1 MALRSRSTLILLVL
15 GGLAV
20 VVGIAGWIAF
30 YVLLFRDLPDLHS
43 LADYRPLL
51 ASRVLDRQGR
61 LIGEFY
67 DERRYMVSLEDLP
80 AHVIQAFVASE
91 DDAFFEHSGLDYRG
105 ILRAAWANL
114 QAGGEIRQGGSTITQ
129 QVAKT
134 LLLSPER
141 RMTRKVKDMLLAR
154 RIEQRFSKQEILYL
168 YLNQI
173 YFGHGAYGVGE
184 AARSYFGIAA
194 SELDVSQS
202 ALLAGLPQA
211 PSAFSPYRNPDAAE
225 RRRRYVLRRM
235 LEEGYLHEAAYEEVL
250 ASPPELHE
258 PPEAQDFE
266 VASWF
271 VEEVRRHLFE
281 VLGGERVRREGLVIE
296 TTLDLDMQHAGVD
309 ALRSGLE
316 RLDHRQ
322 GYRGA
327 VRRILPEAI
336 ADALP
341 SLAAE
346 NGFPVVEETPAEV
359 PAELPLLAVVTEVDT
374 ENDVAR
380 VAFAP
385 GLEGEVRLRDVRW
398 ARTPNPARY
407 PVPVRSIERVFQ
419 VGDVTRFVR
428 PEPDPDDAP
437 TRIPRVLLHQEP
449 AVEGALLAFEIET
462 GDVLALVGGYDF
474 ARSEFNRVTQAT
486 RQPGSAFKPI
496 IYAAALM
503 EGQTP
508 TSIVVDRPLVY
519 EDPESGF
526 VWRPGN
532 YKGRFLGELTLREAL
547 SRSVNNATIH
557 LLDGLDLDG
566 VMAFTRAVGIESPL
580 ERNLSLALGASGV
593 SLLELVRAYAVFPAG
608 GRVVVPRFMNRVLD
622 AEGQVLLERVP
633 LGNIPAS
640 AAEAQV
646 PDTNGDLELEPL
658 EPPEPAPPVVAA
670 SEGLAENGEDEE
682 EPLAPGHVLSE
693 RDAFLA
699 TDMLRGVVVDPE
711 GTGKQARVLRRAL
724 GGKTGT
730 TNEQGDA
737 WFVGFSPDLA
747 AGVWVGYDERRVLGK
762 GETGG
767 RAALPIW
774 VDFMRSALADRPKND
789 FLVPEGI
796 VFARVDR
803 KTGLLAGAGSKDS
816 YFQSYREGTA
826 PTETAERSTTARESD
841 RLLRLDAF

>member
-1 MALRSRSTLILLVL
+1 MALRSRSARILLAL

-20 VVGIAGWIAF
+20 VAGIAGWIAF
-30 YVLLFRDLPDLHS
+30 YVLFLRDLPDLTT

-51 ASRVLDRQGR
+51 ASRVLDREGR
-61 LIGEFY
+61 LIGQFY
-67 DERRYMVSLEDLP
+67 DERRTLVGLDELP
-80 AHVIQAFVASE
+80 EHVVQAFVASE

-141 RMTRKVKDMLLAR
+141 RVTRKVKDMLLAR
-154 RIEQRFSKQEILYL
+154 RIEQHFSKEEILYL

-173 YFGHGAYGVGE
+173 YFGHGAYGIGE
-184 AARSYFGIAA
+184 AARSYFGIPAG
-194 SELDVSQS
+194 ELDVSQS

-211 PSAFSPYRNPDAAE
+211 PSAFSPHRNPQAAE

-235 LEEGYLHEAAYEEVL
+235 LEEGYLHEAAYEQYL
-250 ASPPELHE
+250 AAPPELRE
-258 PPEAQDFE
+258 PPEAPDIE
-266 VASWF
+266 AASWF
-271 VEEVRRHLFE
+271 VEEVRRHLFD

-296 TTLDLDMQHAGVD
+296 TTLDLDLQHAGVD

-322 GYRGA
+322 GYRGP
-327 VRRILPEAI
+327 VRRVAPEAI
-336 ADALP
+336 AEALAP
-341 SLAAE
+341 LAEE
-346 NGFPVVEETPAEV
+346 NGLATAE
-359 PAELPLLAVVTEVDT
+359 PGAPPPELPAGRPLLGVVTALDT
-374 ENDVAR
+374 REDVAR

-385 GLEGEVRLRDVRW
+385 GLEAEVRLRDVRW
-398 ARTPNPARY
+398 ARTPNPNRY
-407 PVPVRSIERVFQ
+407 PVPVRSIERIFQ
-419 VGDVTRFVR
+419 VGDVARFVR
-428 PEPDPDDAP
+428 PGPEPDEPPPP
-437 TRIPRVLLHQEP
+437 TPRVLLHQEP
-449 AVEGALLAFEIET
+449 AVEGALLAFEVDS

-496 IYAAALM
+496 IYAAALT
-503 EGQTP
+503 EGYTA

-557 LLDGLDLDG
+557 LLDGLDLDH
-566 VMAFTRAVGIESPL
+566 VMEFARAVGIESPL

-608 GRVVVPRFMNRVLD
+608 GRVVVPRFIQRVLD
-622 AEGQVLLERVP
+622 AEGRVLLERVP
-633 LGNIPAS
+633 LGNVPAS
-640 AAEAQV
+640 AAEAQQAAAETV
-646 PDTNGDLELEPL
+646 AADGDPRQPETVRPASAESPGAGNG
-658 EPPEPAPPVVAA
+658 EPPEPLPPGYA
-670 SEGLAENGEDEE
+670 
-682 EPLAPGHVLSE
+682 LSP

-699 TDMLRGVVVDPE
+699 TDMLRGVVVDPK
-711 GTGKQARVLRRAL
+711 GTGKQARALRRPL

-737 WFVGFSPDLA
+737 WFVGFSPDVV

-774 VDFMRSALADRPKND
+774 VDFMRSALAERPKSD
-789 FLVPEGI
+789 FAVPEGI

-803 KTGLLAGAGSKDS
+803 KTGLLADASTKDS
-816 YFQSYREGTA
+816 YFQSYLEGTA

>member
-1 MALRSRSTLILLVL
+1 MALRSRSARILFVL
-15 GGLAV
+15 GGLAAV
-20 VVGIAGWIAF
+20 AGIAGWIAF
-30 YVLLFRDLPDLHS
+30 YVLFLRDLPDLQT

-51 ASRVLDRQGR
+51 ASRVLDRKGR

-67 DERRYMVSLEDLP
+67 DERRYLVSLDDLP
-80 AHVIQAFVASE
+80 AHVVQAFVASE
-91 DDAFFEHSGLDYRG
+91 DDAFFEHSGLDYNG

-114 QAGGEIRQGGSTITQ
+114 AAGGEIKQGGSTITQ

-154 RIEQRFSKQEILYL
+154 RIEQRFSKQEILFL

-173 YFGHGAYGVGE
+173 YFGHGAYGIGE
-184 AARSYFGIAA
+184 AARSYFGIPA

-211 PSAFSPYRNPDAAE
+211 PSAFSPFRNPAAAE

-235 LEEGYLHEAAYEEVL
+235 LEEGYLHEAAYEEYL
-250 ASPPELHE
+250 ASPPELHG
-258 PPEAQDFE
+258 PPEARDIE
-266 VASWF
+266 AASWF

-309 ALRSGLE
+309 AVRSGLE
-316 RLDHRQ
+316 RLDRRQ
-322 GYRGA
+322 GYRGP
-327 VRRILPEAI
+327 VRRVPPEAI

-341 SLAAE
+341 GLASE
-346 NGFPVVEETPAEV
+346 NGLAGEDGADDDAATEIPVGR
-359 PAELPLLAVVTEVDT
+359 PLLAVVTDVDT
-374 ENDVAR
+374 EKDVAR

-385 GLEGEVRLRDVRW
+385 GLAGEVHLRDVRW

-407 PVPVRSIERVFQ
+407 PTPVRSIERVFQ
-419 VGDVTRFVR
+419 VGDVTHFVR

-437 TRIPRVLLHQEP
+437 VSIPRVLLHQEP
-449 AVEGALLAFEIET
+449 AVEGALFAFDIHT
-462 GDVLALVGGYDF
+462 GDVLALIGGYDF

-496 IYAAALM
+496 IYTAALV
-503 EGQTP
+503 EGKTP

-566 VMAFTRAVGIESPL
+566 VLHLARSLGIESPL

-608 GRVVVPRFMNRVLD
+608 GRVVVPRFINRVLD
-622 AEGQVLLERVP
+622 AEGNVLLERVP

-640 AAEAQV
+640 AAEAQQAE
-646 PDTNGDLELEPL
+646 TNGDGSE
-658 EPPEPAPPVVAA
+658 EPPAQAEPVVVARA
-670 SEGLAENGEDEE
+670 GEDADQQEA
-682 EPLAPGHVLSE
+682 PLPPGYVLSP
-693 RDAFLA
+693 RTAFLA
-699 TDMLRGVVVDPE
+699 TDMLHGVVVDPK
-711 GTGKQARVLRRAL
+711 GTGKQARALHRAL

-774 VDFMRSALADRPKND
+774 IDFMRSALADRPKTD
-789 FLVPEGI
+789 FAVPEGI

-803 KTGLLAGAGSKDS
+803 KTGLLATAASKDS
-816 YFQSYREGTA
+816 YFQSYLEGTA